1 MMIRSQTTYNLVAD
15 ALRRDILVGVFAPR
29 QQIPTEQQLCE
40 RFGAS
45 RITIRHALQILEEE
59 LLVRRRQGSGTFV
72 SPTPSRKIPILVT
85 DYADSVAR
93 HAPGMGRVVVEM
105 REMEAPEEVA
115 WHLGVLAQERIL
127 YARRVDSIEGE
138 PVAMDDVY
146 LVGHRA
152 QGLQEADFLRM
163 DFVEHWLGGRG
174 LQVEY
179 INQEIEAVDAP
190 AEIAGLLEIQT
201 GRAVLKEQ
209 EVLYLPGSVPV
220 AMFVSHYRSDRIR
233 LTSTVRWMT
242 RGKEDRHG
250 SNADS

>member
-1 MMIRSQTTYNLVAD
+1 MVRTQTTYGLVAD
-15 ALRRDILVGVFAPR
+15 SLRREILAGVFAPR
-29 QQIPTEQQLCE
+29 QQMPTEQQLCE

-59 LLVRRRQGSGTFV
+59 LLVLRRQGSGTFV

-105 REMEAPEEVA
+105 RQMEAPEEVA
-115 WHLGVLAQERIL
+115 WHLRVLAQERIL

-138 PVAMDDVY
+138 PVAMDDVF

-152 QGLQEADFLRM
+152 EGLREADFLRM
-163 DFVEHWLGGRG
+163 DFVERWLGSQG
-174 LQVEY
+174 LSVEY
-179 INQEIEAVDAP
+179 VSQEIEAVDAP
-190 AEIAGLLEIQT
+190 AEIAGLLELQT

-209 EVLYLPGSVPV
+209 EILFLSGSVPA

-242 RGKEDRHG
+242 HGKEDQDEQ
-250 SNADS
+250 NADI

>member
-1 MMIRSQTTYNLVAD
+1 MAD
-15 ALRRDILVGVFAPR
+15 SLRREILAGVFAPR
-29 QQIPTEQQLCE
+29 QQMPTEQQLCE

-59 LLVRRRQGSGTFV
+59 LLVLRRQGSGTFV

-93 HAPGMGRVVVEM
+93 HAPGMSRVVVEM
-105 REMEAPEEVA
+105 RQMEAPEEVA
-115 WHLGVLAQERIL
+115 WHLRVLAQERIL

-138 PVAMDDVY
+138 PVAMDDVF

-152 QGLQEADFLRM
+152 EGLREADFLRM
-163 DFVEHWLGGRG
+163 DFVERWLGSQG
-174 LQVEY
+174 LSVEY
-179 INQEIEAVDAP
+179 VSQEIEAVDAP

-209 EVLYLPGSVPV
+209 EILFLPGSVPA

-242 RGKEDRHG
+242 HGKEDQDEQ
-250 SNADS
+250 NADI